1 MLLVKKKKRKT
12 FTLYCYCTTFQL
24 VKEAFFHSDMRACID
39 CKKQTC
45 YFVVDGG
52 RKYIHIIKQLFHA
65 LAKITNNN
73 VDLHYCSSALV
84 HNLFHSL
91 GEAIFKKKKKGGK
104 EQDFFSIS
112 TSTSTLRVSFMV
124 GENK

>member
-1 MLLVKKKKRKT
+1 MLLVKKKKKGKHL
-12 FTLYCYCTTFQL
+12 LYTAIVLLL

-91 GEAIFKKKKKGGK
+91 GEAI
-104 EQDFFSIS
+104 
-112 TSTSTLRVSFMV
+112 
-124 GENK
+124 